1 MAKANVRFLE
11 QDERNKV
18 GGGGGGG
25 GGRWGG
31 MVLEGGGQQES
42 FEEVNGVINVLNKL
56 LTK

>member
-56 LTK
+56 F